1 MLARRQP
8 DLTVCMEQVH
18 KPHNV
23 SAIIRTAD
31 AVGVHE
37 VHAVWPGSRMR
48 TMASAAAGS
57 NSWVQVKTHRTIGD
71 AVAHLKGQG
80 MQILATHLSDNAV
93 DFREID
99 YTRPTCILMGQ
110 EKTGITQ
117 EALALADQDIIIPMI
132 GMVQS
137 LNVSVASALIL
148 YEAQRQRQMRACT
161 CVKTACCRK
170 PSNNACCLK
179 AAIRCWRKSQNAK
192 VCPTPTLISKA
203 RLKPML
209 TGGPPCRPQGKRDEG
224 RLLDAVP
231 LSSLTGVG
239 AALSNKLA
247 KINLHTV
254 QDLLLHLPLRY
265 EDRTHLYPIGEL
277 LPGVYATV
285 EGEVLNCNISF
296 GGRRMMTCQI
306 SDGSGI
312 LTMRFFNFNAAMKNS
327 LATGRRVLA
336 YGEAKRGKYGAE
348 MIHPEYRVQGDLS
361 TPELQET
368 LTPVYPT
375 TEGVKQAT
383 LRKLT
388 DQALDLL
395 DTCAIEELLPPELS
409 QGMMT
414 LPEALRTLHR
424 PPPTLQLSDLE
435 TGQHP
440 AQRRLI
446 LEELL
451 AHNLSM
457 LALRAGAQRFHA
469 QPLSANDA
477 LKNKLLAALPFKP
490 TGAWARVVAEI
501 ERDMALDV
509 PMMRLVQG
517 DVGSG
522 KTLVAALAA
531 LRAIAHGKQVA
542 LMAPTELLAEQ
553 HANNFR
559 NWFAPLGIEVGWLA
573 GKQKGKAR
581 LAQQEAIASGQVQM
595 IVGTHAIFQ
604 EQVQFNGLALVIID
618 EQHRFGVHQ
627 RLALW
632 EKGQQQGFHP
642 HQLIMTATPIPRT
655 LAMTAYADLDT
666 SVIDELP
673 PGRTPVTTVA
683 IPDTRRTDII
693 DRVRHACIT
702 EGRQA
707 YWVCTLI
714 EESELLEAQAAEA
727 TWEELKLALPE
738 LNVGLVHGRMKPADK
753 QAVMASFKQG
763 ELHLLVATTVIE
775 VGVDVPNASLM
786 IIENPERLG
795 LAQLHQLRGRVGRGA
810 VASHCVLL
818 YKTPLSKTAQ
828 IRLQVLRDSNDGFV
842 IAQKD
847 LEIRG
852 PGELLGTRQ
861 TGNAEFKVADL
872 LRDQAMIPEV
882 QRLARHIHERYPQ
895 QAKAL
900 IERWMPETERYS
912 NA

>member
-1 MLARRQP
+1 M
-8 DLTVCMEQVH
+8 
-18 KPHNV
+18 
-23 SAIIRTAD
+23 
-31 AVGVHE
+31 
-37 VHAVWPGSRMR
+37 
-48 TMASAAAGS
+48 
-57 NSWVQVKTHRTIGD
+57 
-71 AVAHLKGQG
+71 KGQ
-80 MQILATHLSDNAV
+80 
-93 DFREID
+93 
-99 YTRPTCILMGQ
+99 
-110 EKTGITQ
+110 
-117 EALALADQDIIIPMI
+117 
-132 GMVQS
+132 
-137 LNVSVASALIL
+137 
-148 YEAQRQRQMRACT
+148 
-161 CVKTACCRK
+161 
-170 PSNNACCLK
+170 
-179 AAIRCWRKSQNAK
+179 
-192 VCPTPTLISKA
+192 
-203 RLKPML
+203 
-209 TGGPPCRPQGKRDEG
+209 
-224 RLLDAVP
+224 LLDAIP
-231 LSSLTGVG
+231 LSSLAGVG
-239 AALSNKLA
+239 ASQSSKLA
-247 KINLHTV
+247 KIGLYTL

-265 EDRTHLYPIGEL
+265 EDRTQLCTIDQL
-277 LPGVYATV
+277 LPGIHTTV
-285 EGEVLNCNISF
+285 EGEVLNCNITF

-306 SDGSGI
+306 SDGTGI
-312 LTMRFFNFNAAMKNS
+312 LTLRFFNFNAAMKNS
-327 LATGRRVLA
+327 LSTGKRVLA

-348 MIHPEYRVQGDLS
+348 MIHPEYRIQGDLS

-375 TEGVKQAT
+375 TEGIRQVT

-388 DQALDLL
+388 DQALEVLQ
-395 DTCAIEELLPPELS
+395 TCAITELLPAELS
-409 QGMMT
+409 QGLMS
-414 LPEALRTLHR
+414 LPEALHILHR
-424 PPPTLQLSDLE
+424 PPPDVQLSELDA
-435 TGQHP
+435 GKHP

-457 LALRAGAQRFHA
+457 LALRAGAQRYHA
-469 QPLSANDA
+469 LSFSEKDE
-477 LKNKLLAALPFKP
+477 LKNSFLTALPFKP
-490 TGAWARVVAEI
+490 TAAQQRVVAEI
-501 ERDMALDV
+501 EHDMALDV

-531 LRAIAHGKQVA
+531 LRAIAHGNQVA

-559 NWFAPLGIEVGWLA
+559 HWFAPLGIEVGWLA

-581 LAQQEAIASGQVQM
+581 LAQQEAIASGQVSM
-595 IVGTHAIFQ
+595 VVGTHAIFQ
-604 EQVQFNGLALVIID
+604 EQIQFSRLALVIID

-632 EKGQQQGFHP
+632 EKGQAQGFHP

-683 IPDTRRTDII
+683 IADTRRKEII
-693 DRVRHACIT
+693 ERVRHACQD

-714 EESELLEAQAAEA
+714 EESELLEAQAAEV
-727 TWEELKLALPE
+727 TWEELKAQLTE
-738 LNVGLVHGRMKPADK
+738 LNIGLVHGRMKSPEK
-753 QAVMASFKQG
+753 QAVMQAFKQG
-763 ELHLLVATTVIE
+763 EIQLLVATTVIE

-810 VASHCVLL
+810 IASHCVLL
-818 YKTPLSKTAQ
+818 YKSPLSKTAQ
-828 IRLQVLRDSNDGFV
+828 RRLQVLRDSNDGFV
-842 IAQKD
+842 IAQQD

-861 TGNAEFKVADL
+861 TGTADFKVADL
-872 LRDQAMIPEV
+872 VRDQAMIPDV
-882 QRLARHIHERYPQ
+882 QRLARHIHERYPL
-895 QAKAL
+895 QAQAL